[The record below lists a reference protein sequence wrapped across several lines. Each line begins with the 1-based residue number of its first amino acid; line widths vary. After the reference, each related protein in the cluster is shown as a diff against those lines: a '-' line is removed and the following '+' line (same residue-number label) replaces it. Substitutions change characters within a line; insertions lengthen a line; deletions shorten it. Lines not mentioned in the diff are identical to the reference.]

1 MRSLVCYLTPCYCL
15 KATIRSYCIDCI
27 YFTHLFF
34 IHLLTYLLQTYSLK
48 YGTLLGRQLLSFSFF
63 FFFFGGGGIQIY
75 KHFNSGLIVNPLMK
89 TTTMGTV
96 KVYWL
101 IDLIRLINS
110 IILCKHWR
118 CDLSVDHF
126 SEREN
131 HTFLTEK
138 T

>member
-1 MRSLVCYLTPCYCL
+1 M
-15 KATIRSYCIDCI
+15 
-27 YFTHLFF
+27 
-34 IHLLTYLLQTYSLK
+34 
-48 YGTLLGRQLLSFSFF
+48 GWGGGEG
-63 FFFFGGGGIQIY
+63 GGGGIQIY

-101 IDLIRLINS
+101 INLIRLINS

-131 HTFLTEK
+131 HIFVTEK
-138 T
+138 NLRKSLPHIFNFNQSKSLQSMKCLLWYIVPGQKT